1 MDPHYRLSIFSPIDC
16 ISQSATK
23 RSHVFDKVAVSE
35 IGRKSLFMSLGAL
48 FLGTWITSA
57 FFHTSGTD
65 ACWREALK
73 IEVTGRA
80 NTCAYDFRTQFGI
93 SSGPTAFEDDIAD
106 NLEYVHFFFLDN
118 KFNREI
124 AVGAFRLIIRRGNM
138 SKRGEVTGNGY
149 EGIVDF
155 ISELLTRNNLV
166 FYN

>member
-1 MDPHYRLSIFSPIDC
+1 MDPNCRLSIFSPIDC

-48 FLGTWITSA
+48 FLGTGITSA
-57 FFHTSGTD
+57 FSIRQEPTPAGE
-65 ACWREALK
+65 RALK

-106 NLEYVHFFFLDN
+106 NLEYTSWTLAAASSNVCLSDESVDM
-118 KFNREI
+118 RLLMD
-124 AVGAFRLIIRRGNM
+124 VGSCLKMLG
-138 SKRGEVTGNGY
+138 G
-149 EGIVDF
+149 
-155 ISELLTRNNLV
+155 
-166 FYN
+166 